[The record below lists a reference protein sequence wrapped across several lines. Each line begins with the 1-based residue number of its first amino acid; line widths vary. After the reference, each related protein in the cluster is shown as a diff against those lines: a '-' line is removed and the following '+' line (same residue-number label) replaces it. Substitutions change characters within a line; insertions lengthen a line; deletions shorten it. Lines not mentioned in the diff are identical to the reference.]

1 MPLLFI
7 VIYCYLLKEIL
18 AAYQGNLLRF
28 VSLYFFSFFGTDMQ
42 MQLRKIVLCIGLT
55 LSPLGA
61 NAQVQTL
68 KDATQQAILS
78 NPEVL
83 ARWHNFQAASAER
96 EVAAGAYL
104 PSVNLTAGVGRDQNE
119 NRVGKSEFNRNST
132 TLSLNQM
139 LYDGFATRNEVKRL
153 DHTRLVRL
161 FELYD
166 ASESI
171 ALEVVRSY
179 SDILRYRKLVT
190 LAEDNYVR
198 HRTVFEQIERK
209 AKAGVGRRV
218 DLEQISGRVA
228 LAEANLLTETSN
240 LHDVSARFH
249 RLVGTAPAKNLENP
263 AALVKDMPSDISSAL
278 QAANKKHPTLLA
290 AIENIRSVESA
301 LTARRANYQPRLD
314 FKARAERGN
323 NIDSVIGRTNN
334 NTAEVVLSWNL
345 FNGGSDHARVRQSAD
360 LLNLARDQ
368 RDKACRDVRQTLAI
382 AYNDTRKLTEQLSY
396 LDQHQLSIEKAR
408 DAYRQQFDIGQRSLL
423 DLLDTENELFQAKRS
438 FTNADFDLMQAY
450 ARTHAGMGTL
460 YGALGLQRHEAD
472 NSANLKTQED
482 QENLAHNCPLEA
494 PQLYLVNKQSL
505 NARAA
510 EAIGQQPAIA
520 GVASAK
526 PAESAAQPRIP
537 AAKAAVPASV
547 PGDTLTASKTAV
559 LTSLKQ
565 WRDAWISMNPEAYF
579 EFYGKKYTSRESWKA
594 ARKARLLGAQKIA
607 LELKDIQIIMQD
619 EKHATSSFQQD
630 YSSSSYR
637 DVLQKTLHW
646 EQISGKWQIV
656 SETVDGPPQAR
667 QW

>member
-1 MPLLFI
+1 
-7 VIYCYLLKEIL
+7 
-18 AAYQGNLLRF
+18 
-28 VSLYFFSFFGTDMQ
+28 MQ
-42 MQLRKIVLCIGLT
+42 MQLRKIVFCIGLSF
-55 LSPLGA
+55 SPLCA

-83 ARWHNFQAASAER
+83 ARWHNFQAAGAER

-119 NRVGKSEFNRNST
+119 NRIGKSEFNRNST

-179 SDILRYRKLVT
+179 SDILRYRKLVA

-249 RLVGTAPAKNLENP
+249 RLVGTAPAKDLENP
-263 AALVKDMPSDISSAL
+263 AALVKDMPSDISYAL

-314 FKARAERGN
+314 FKARAERGH
-323 NIDSVIGRTNN
+323 NIDSVNGRTNN

-382 AYNDTRKLTEQLSY
+382 AYNDTKKLTEQLSY

-460 YGALGLQRHEAD
+460 YSALGLTRHEAN
-472 NSANLKTQED
+472 NSTNLTAQQD
-482 QENLAHNCPLEA
+482 QENLSHNCPLEA

-537 AAKAAVPASV
+537 AAKAAVPTSIPVDA
-547 PGDTLTASKTAV
+547 LTTSKTAV
-559 LTSLKQ
+559 LTSLKL
-565 WRDAWISMNPEAYF
+565 WRDAWIGMNPEAYF
-579 EFYGKKYTSRESWKA
+579 EFYGTKYTSRESWKA

-630 YSSSSYR
+630 YSSSSYQ

-656 SETVDGPPQAR
+656 KETVNGPALAR